1 MKTKNKIIKTA
12 RICHKITKGLYYAS
26 CVLCLTFIVLAIA
39 LSCTKAIKTFT
50 VEETACLFGTLA
62 LYSFMSIGLLWNVAS
77 IFKNIEQ
84 EKAPFSEKVS
94 YYLKRSS
101 IFVVLISVIPALIG
115 STVLRIICPT
125 TDLTFPISL
134 GGIISGITIFM
145 IDMFFNYGKELQKNE
160 DETLW

>member
-12 RICHKITKGLYYAS
+12 RICHKITTGLYYAS

-77 IFKNIEQ
+77 IFKNVEQ

-101 IFVVLISVIPALIG
+101 IFVIPALIG

-145 IDMFFNYGKELQKNE
+145 IGMFFNYGKELQKNE
-160 DETLW
+160 DETL